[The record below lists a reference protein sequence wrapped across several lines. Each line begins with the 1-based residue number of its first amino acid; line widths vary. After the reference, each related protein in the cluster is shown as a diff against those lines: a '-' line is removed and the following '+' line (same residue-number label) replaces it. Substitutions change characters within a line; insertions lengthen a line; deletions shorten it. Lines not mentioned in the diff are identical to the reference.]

1 MKNNNKKICKDWFI
15 ELQNLICKAVLEL
28 EKEYGSTAKFKK
40 NKWSKGEYRII
51 AVSYTHLT
59 LPTNREV

>member
-40 NKWSKGEYRII
+40 NKWSKGCLL
-51 AVSYTHLT
+51 YTSDAAD
-59 LPTNREV
+59 E

>member
-28 EKEYGSTAKFKK
+28 EKEYGKVDINVADGSIKYIKDEQAD
-40 NKWSKGEYRII
+40 S
-51 AVSYTHLT
+51 
-59 LPTNREV
+59 

>member
-28 EKEYGSTAKFKK
+28 EKEYGSAAKFKK
-40 NKWSKGEYRII
+40 NKWSKGDLRII
-51 AVSYTHLT
+51 EGDVI
-59 LPTNREV
+59 